1 MSHRHIWEDCNPAD
15 AQKIGAS
22 LSIPL
27 TEEDRSRMLHGVR
40 NALLLVLPFWLGLIY
55 WLTR

>member
-1 MSHRHIWEDCNPAD
+1 MSDHHLWEDCSRAE
-15 AQKIGAS
+15 AQKTGAS
-22 LSIPL
+22 LSVPF
-27 TEEDRSRMLHGVR
+27 TEEDRSRMLHGLR

>member
-1 MSHRHIWEDCNPAD
+1 MSHRHLWENCNPAE

-22 LSIPL
+22 LSVPF
-27 TEEDRSRMLHGVR
+27 TEEDRSRMLHGLR